1 MSANASTNTAL
12 RVGLMVPCYVDQF
25 YPRVA
30 AASRKLLERHGCEV
44 VVPQDQTCCGQPLL
58 NSGFAEQTKPIA
70 KHCCKVF
77 EGFDHVVCPSGSCT
91 AMVREHYEEL
101 WLDGVT
107 VPKVYELCEFLHDVL
122 EVTDIDAVFPH
133 RVGIHQGCH
142 GLRELRLAQPSESF
156 GQAPNKTRAL
166 LSQVRDIELVDLD
179 RPDECCGFGGLF
191 AVSEEAVSVGMGRD
205 RVATHERAGAE
216 VIASGDMS
224 CLMHLEGLIRRAD
237 KPIRVMH
244 VAEILAGDT
253 T

>member
-1 MSANASTNTAL
+1 
-12 RVGLMVPCYVDQF
+12 MVPCYVDQF

-30 AASRKLLERHGCEV
+30 AATCKLLQQHGCDV
-44 VVPQDQTCCGQPLL
+44 HVPKGQTCCGQPLL

-70 KHCCKVF
+70 RHCCQVF
-77 EGFDHVVCPSGSCT
+77 DGFEYVVCPSGSCT
-91 AMVREHYEEL
+91 AMIREHYEEL
-101 WLDGVT
+101 WLGDVA
-107 VPKVYELCEFLHDVL
+107 VPRVYELCEFLHDVL
-122 EVTDIDAVFPH
+122 QVQEIDAAFPH

-156 GQAPNKTRAL
+156 GHSPDKTRAL
-166 LSQVRDIELVDLD
+166 LSRVRDIELVDLD

-224 CLMHLEGLIRRAD
+224 CLMHLDGLIRRAG
-237 KPIRVMH
+237 KPIRVLH
-244 VAEILAGDT
+244 VAEILAGDAA
-253 T
+253 